1 MDIPVNHLKRALRD
15 GRRQI
20 GLWSALASHISVE
33 VLAGS
38 GFDWL
43 LLDTEHSP
51 NELTMVYSQLQAMAG
66 SGTAPVVRPVWNDMV
81 VIKRLLDIG
90 VQTLLVPYVQT
101 AEEAARAVAATR
113 YPPEGVRGMASVMRA
128 NRWGRIADYAARVRQ
143 ELCVI
148 VQIETREALDNIAA
162 IAAVDGV
169 DGLFIGPTDLAANL
183 GHPGRNADPEV
194 RAAIEDAIAR
204 IARTGKFSGILAP
217 VEADARGWLARGCQ
231 FVAVGSDVAL
241 LARQTEALARS
252 FKDE

>member
-1 MDIPVNHLKRALRD
+1 MDIPLNQLKRALRD

-20 GLWSALASHISVE
+20 GLWSALSSHVSVE

-51 NELTMVYSQLQAMAG
+51 NELTMVYGQLQAMAG
-66 SGTAPVVRPVWNDMV
+66 TGTAAVVRPVWNDMV

-128 NRWGRIADYAARVRQ
+128 NRWGRIAEYAAHVHE

-148 VQIETREALDNIAA
+148 VQIETREALDNIEA

-183 GHPGRNADPEV
+183 GHPGRNAHPDV
-194 RAAIEDAIAR
+194 RAAIEDGIAR
-204 IARTGKFSGILAP
+204 IGRTGKFSGILAP
-217 VEADARGWLARGCQ
+217 VEADARHWLARGCR
-231 FVAVGSDVAL
+231 FVAVGTDVAV

-252 FKDE
+252 FRD